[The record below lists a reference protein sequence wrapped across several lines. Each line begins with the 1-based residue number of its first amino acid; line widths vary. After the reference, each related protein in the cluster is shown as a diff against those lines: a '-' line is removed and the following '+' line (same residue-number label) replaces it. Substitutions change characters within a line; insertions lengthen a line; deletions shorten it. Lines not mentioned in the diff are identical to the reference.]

1 MKNIILKKM
10 ILPALALSLALPAY
24 SAEDSLGTGGS
35 AFLKIPAGSARVQGL
50 GNNGVSL
57 VEGTDAININPAG
70 IAVSQMRE
78 FNFSYISWFQGY
90 SGKYISY
97 VEPIGQSVVGFNLS
111 YFNIEGFD
119 ARDSG
124 GIQQYSDDIKVRHG
138 YASLILAKSFFLE
151 RLSLGLGIKGVLE
164 DNYTTQKKNIVY
176 DAGALLKLSRKLSV
190 AWASQNMSGSKEEI
204 VQITRFGFTW
214 KFNPFLTLTLDQK
227 KYTDAE
233 SKVGFG
239 IEFNL
244 PEELLQVGKITFRTG
259 YTDTANYGRNYDDK
273 TLDKLGLSDTSGW
286 SFGFG
291 IYSAQ
296 AFGNIYSL
304 DYSMVPFGA
313 LGKSTQMTLKFQ
325 F

>member
-1 MKNIILKKM
+1 MKNKILKM
-10 ILPALALSLALPAY
+10 MAAPALALALACPVN
-24 SAEDSLGTGGS
+24 SAEDQIGTGGT
-35 AFLKIPAGSARVQGL
+35 AFMKIPAGSARVQGL

-78 FNFSYISWFQGY
+78 FNFSMLSWFQGY
-90 SGKYISY
+90 SGKYIAY
-97 VEPIGQSVVGFNLS
+97 VEPIGQSVVGLNLS
-111 YFNIEGFD
+111 YFKIEGFD
-119 ARDSG
+119 ARDSA
-124 GIQQYSDDIKVRHG
+124 GIQQYSEDIKVRHG

-151 RLSLGLGIKGVLE
+151 RFSLGFGIKGVME
-164 DNYTTQKKNIVY
+164 DNYTTQNRNVVY
-176 DAGALLKLSRKLSV
+176 DAGILLKLSRKLSL
-190 AWASQNMSGSKEEI
+190 AWAAQNMSGDKDEV
-204 VQITRFGFTW
+204 VQLNRLGFTW
-214 KFNPFLTLTLDQK
+214 KFNPFLTATVDQK
-227 KYTDAE
+227 KYSDATN
-233 SKVGFG
+233 KVGLG

-244 PEELLQVGKITFRTG
+244 PEELLQVGRITFRTG
-259 YTDTANYGRNYDDK
+259 YTDNGNYGKNYDDSSLK
-273 TLDKLGLSDTSGW
+273 KLGLSDTSGW

-313 LGKSTQMTLKFQ
+313 LGKSTQLTLKFQ